1 MPILDVEVVLGP
13 GEKLPAGLAA
23 AVAFEAGLVF
33 GTPAGGTWVKL
44 YELSAEHYAEND
56 SQAESKPVFVRVM
69 RAHLPTQLELEQ
81 EAPKLA
87 AAIARACRRPVESI
101 HVLYQPPIGGR
112 IAFGGEL
119 FNPYPPSRL
128 PKPKR

>member
-1 MPILDVEVVLGP
+1 MPILDVEFVLGP

-56 SQAESKPVFVRVM
+56 SQADSKPVFVRVM
-69 RAHLPTQLELEQ
+69 RAHLPMQLELEQ
-81 EAPKLA
+81 EAPRLA
-87 AAIARACRRPVESI
+87 AAIARACGRPVESVHI
-101 HVLYQPPIGGR
+101 IYQPPIGGR

-119 FNPYPPSRL
+119 FNPSPPL
-128 PKPKR
+128 PPPRPKR

>member
-1 MPILDVEVVLGP
+1 MPILDVEFVLGA
-13 GEKLPAGLAA
+13 GEKLPVGLAA

-56 SQAESKPVFVRVM
+56 SQAESRPVFVRVL

-101 HVLYQPPIGGR
+101 HIIYQPPIGGR

-119 FNPYPPSRL
+119 FNPQPPKPL